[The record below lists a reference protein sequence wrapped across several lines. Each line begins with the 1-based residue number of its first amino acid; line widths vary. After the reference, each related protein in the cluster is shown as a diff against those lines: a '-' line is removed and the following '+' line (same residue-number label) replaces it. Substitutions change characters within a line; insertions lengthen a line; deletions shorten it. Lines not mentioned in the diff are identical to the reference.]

1 MSIITA
7 TQPKQKKYVPSVKA
21 LTILCEQN
29 YVCLSR
35 LIPEFDNDNPYTFLL
50 DNDVQYELKVLERF
64 KYTSTVQFTQLSAH
78 FIQLDSQST
87 RFEPPRLHIRLYHDA
102 KLAEVLACQ
111 NISRIKPRYDYPN
124 TEMMQP
130 DEKWQVNMF
139 LREWSEVCLR
149 QGRVSVDLSQ
159 FGA

>member
-1 MSIITA
+1 MSIA
-7 TQPKQKKYVPSVKA
+7 VQTQKKDKKYVPSIKA

-29 YVCLSR
+29 YVCLR
-35 LIPEFDNDNPYTFLL
+35 KLIPELSVDNTFTFIL
-50 DNDVQYELKVLERF
+50 DNDVQYELSVLECF
-64 KYTSTVQFTQLSAH
+64 KYTSIVQFTQLGLDHTH
-78 FIQLDSQST
+78 FQL
-87 RFEPPRLHIRLYHDA
+87 PRLQIRMYHDA

-124 TEMMQP
+124 KDMMQP

-149 QGRVSVDLSQ
+149 QGRVSVDLSPYRP
-159 FGA
+159 